1 MTWWYIRIILHFVDW
16 HPRRVQPG
24 VPVNLLHSLQIG
36 ELLQE
41 ERLELIRVDG
51 LVGKVVVVRLEERFK
66 DFCSSNKVFKVP
78 QESRALLIGHILE
91 GKRDGKEL
99 C

>member
-1 MTWWYIRIILHFVDW
+1 MRIILHLVDW
-16 HPRRVQPG
+16 HARRVQPG
-24 VPVNLLHSLQIG
+24 VPVNLLHSLQSG

-41 ERLELIRVDG
+41 ERLELIGVNG
-51 LVGKVVVVRLEERFK
+51 LVGKVVVVGLEERFK

-91 GKRDGKEL
+91 GKRNGKEL

>member
-16 HPRRVQPG
+16 HPRHVQPG

-41 ERLELIRVDG
+41 ERLELIGVDG
-51 LVGKVVVVRLEERFK
+51 LVGEVVVVRLEERFK
-66 DFCSSNKVFKVP
+66 DFRSSDKVF
-78 QESRALLIGHILE
+78 
-91 GKRDGKEL
+91 
-99 C
+99 

>member
-1 MTWWYIRIILHFVDW
+1 MRIILHLVDW

-24 VPVNLLHSLQIG
+24 VPVNLLHSLQSG

-41 ERLELIRVDG
+41 ERLELIGVNG
-51 LVGKVVVVRLEERFK
+51 LVGKVVVVGLEERFK

-78 QESRALLIGHILE
+78 QEGRALLIGHHLE
-91 GKRDGKEL
+91 GKFDGKEIH
-99 C
+99 